1 MEDPVPAVQ
10 NSDQAASQAA
20 DQTASQPAGQLAEQP
35 ASQPASEIAQSGN
48 LLLRNDTILGVCEA
62 IGRDFG
68 FNPNF
73 LRIPLAGGVLLSPVA
88 AFGIYF
94 ALGIAVLASR
104 LLFPA
109 PRRLAAAPQSAA
121 APAASQRAENET
133 QEERLA
139 A

>member
-1 MEDPVPAVQ
+1 MQNPVPAVQ
-10 NSDQAASQAA
+10 NSDQP
-20 DQTASQPAGQLAEQP
+20 TGQLAAQP
-35 ASQPASEIAQSGN
+35 ASQPASELAQSGN
-48 LLLRNDTILGVCEA
+48 LMLRNDTILGVCEA

-109 PRRLAAAPQSAA
+109 PRQLAAATQSAVS
-121 APAASQRAENET
+121 PADSQRAENES

>member
-1 MEDPVPAVQ
+1 MTNSAPAVQ
-10 NSDQAASQAA
+10 SS
-20 DQTASQPAGQLAEQP
+20 EQP
-35 ASQPASEIAQSGN
+35 AAQDSPRAAVQDSGQPTQSGN
-48 LLLRNDTILGVCEA
+48 LMLRNDTILGVCEA

-73 LRIPLAGGVLLSPVA
+73 LRIPLAGGVLLSPIA

-94 ALGIAVLASR
+94 ALGFAVLASR

-109 PRRLAAAPQSAA
+109 PRQLAAAPQSVAA
-121 APAASQRAENET
+121 QLEPHSADNQSE
-133 QEERLA
+133 EERLA

>member
-1 MEDPVPAVQ
+1 MQNPVPAVQ
-10 NSDQAASQAA
+10 NSDPA
-20 DQTASQPAGQLAEQP
+20 DRPAGQPTDQLVNQAAAQP
-35 ASQPASEIAQSGN
+35 SESGN

-73 LRIPLAGGVLLSPVA
+73 LRIPRAGGVLLSPIA
-88 AFGIYF
+88 AVGIYF

-121 APAASQRAENET
+121 SPATSQRAENET
-133 QEERLA
+133 QEVQLA

>member
-1 MEDPVPAVQ
+1 MQNPVPAVQ
-10 NSDQAASQAA
+10 NSDQPGQA
-20 DQTASQPAGQLAEQP
+20 TIQP
-35 ASQPASEIAQSGN
+35 SQSGN

-73 LRIPLAGGVLLSPVA
+73 LRIPLAGGVLLSPIA

-109 PRRLAAAPQSAA
+109 ARRIAAAPQSAA
-121 APAASQRAENET
+121 SPAQPQKAENET
-133 QEERLA
+133 QEELLA